1 MLECPRKRARGVL
14 TRAKKA
20 EKKIETT
27 SVPKVLK
34 VGVAAG
40 VPPEEKRTY
49 TYDARSYRSD
59 VLIPAYSCI
68 FFACVAIY
76 CVVIGFFAPIAILA
90 LVVCAYTLNTF
101 VAHAYPRVIELD
113 ATSISFES
121 FGQKKVFA
129 LDRLEQ
135 CSLRS
140 AGNSGHLYLRI
151 AEKNDAGSGRGAH
164 ARYFIDTEDSVDQD
178 GNPAMELKDFLL
190 ATEER
195 VDPENIRVI
204 ARKQGR

>member
-1 MLECPRKRARGVL
+1 M
-14 TRAKKA
+14 AKKA
-20 EKKIETT
+20 AKKMGNVAE
-27 SVPKVLK
+27 PAALK
-34 VGVAAG
+34 AGVAAG
-40 VPPEEKRTY
+40 VPPEERRTY
-49 TYDARSYRSD
+49 TYDARGYRSD
-59 VLIPAYSCI
+59 VLIPAYACI

-76 CVVIGFFAPIAILA
+76 CAVTGFFTPIAILA
-90 LVVCAYTLNTF
+90 LVVCAYTLLNTF

-121 FGQKKVFA
+121 FGQKKTFV
-129 LDRLEQ
+129 LDKLEQ

-151 AEKNDAGSGRGAH
+151 AEKKDGGRGIH

-178 GNPAMELKDFLL
+178 GNPADELKDFLL

>member
-1 MLECPRKRARGVL
+1 M
-14 TRAKKA
+14 AKKTA
-20 EKKIETT
+20 KKTR
-27 SVPKVLK
+27 SVEGPAALK

-40 VPPEEKRTY
+40 VPPEEKRAY

-59 VLIPAYSCI
+59 VLIPAYACI

-76 CVVIGFFAPIAILA
+76 CAVTGFFTPIAILA
-90 LVVCAYTLNTF
+90 LVVCVYTLFNTF

-121 FGQKKVFA
+121 FGQKKTFA
-129 LDRLEQ
+129 LDKLEQ

-151 AEKNDAGSGRGAH
+151 AEKKDGGRGIH

-178 GNPAMELKDFLL
+178 GNPADELKDFLL

>member
-1 MLECPRKRARGVL
+1 M
-14 TRAKKA
+14 AKKA

-76 CVVIGFFAPIAILA
+76 CVVIASLRYCHPA
-90 LVVCAYTLNTF
+90 LVVCAYTLLNTF

-151 AEKNDAGSGRGAH
+151 AEKNDAGSGRGTH
-164 ARYFIDTEDSVDQD
+164 ARYFIDAEDSVDQD
-178 GNPAMELKDFLL
+178 GNSAMELKDFLL

>member
-1 MLECPRKRARGVL
+1 M
-14 TRAKKA
+14 AKKA
-20 EKKIETT
+20 AKKIETA
-27 SVPKVLK
+27 SAPKVLK

-59 VLIPAYSCI
+59 VLIPAYACI
-68 FFACVAIY
+68 FFACVAMY
-76 CVVIGFFAPIAILA
+76 CAIIGFFTPIAILA
-90 LVVCAYTLNTF
+90 LVVCVYTLFNTF

-129 LDRLEQ
+129 LDKLEQ

-151 AEKNDAGSGRGAH
+151 AEKDDAASGRGAH
-164 ARYFIDTEDSVDQD
+164 ARFFIDTEDSVDQD

-195 VDPENIRVI
+195 VDPDNIRVI

>member
-1 MLECPRKRARGVL
+1 M
-14 TRAKKA
+14 AKKA
-20 EKKIETT
+20 EKKIETA

-90 LVVCAYTLNTF
+90 LVVCAYTLLNTF

-164 ARYFIDTEDSVDQD
+164 ARYFIDTEDS
-178 GNPAMELKDFLL
+178 
-190 ATEER
+190 
-195 VDPENIRVI
+195 
-204 ARKQGR
+204 